1 MEQRFALVISYL
13 RKQPYLATGGCFFNV
28 YFLSAFC
35 LILMIVTMILTI
47 VTTIPAMLTSKFNI
61 SFVPFVVFSNM
72 YHPLTIHISGKF
84 SKCTHFGE
92 RRTADRFGST
102 LIIISQQYM
111 LFNNYFI
118 VYLSIDRLRIPKQY
132 PKFLHLLARIYRLTP
147 QQKESLLAFLNSFE

>member
-1 MEQRFALVISYL
+1 MKKVLPWNNGSPWLSVTL

-47 VTTIPAMLTSKFNI
+47 VTTIPAMPTNKFNI

-72 YHPLTIHISGKF
+72 YHPLTIHTSGKF

-102 LIIISQQYM
+102 VFIISRKFM
-111 LFNNYFI
+111 LFNNYFN
-118 VYLSIDRLRIPKQY
+118 VYLTYCHTK
-132 PKFLHLLARIYRLTP
+132 
-147 QQKESLLAFLNSFE
+147 

>member
-1 MEQRFALVISYL
+1 MKKVLPWNNGSPWLSVTL
-13 RKQPYLATGGCFFNV
+13 RKQPNLATGGCFFNV

-47 VTTIPAMLTSKFNI
+47 VTTIPAMPTNKFNI

-72 YHPLTIHISGKF
+72 YHPLTIHTSGKF

-102 LIIISQQYM
+102 VFIISRKFM
-111 LFNNYFI
+111 LFNNYFN
-118 VYLSIDRLRIPKQY
+118 VYLTYCHTK
-132 PKFLHLLARIYRLTP
+132 
-147 QQKESLLAFLNSFE
+147 